1 VTQEFH
7 ISVTPVG
14 NDTYLVRTE
23 RVAPGVPLAEEQVV
37 WSIEDWL
44 AIAQSLMDDPL
55 NGVLQGYGPSRIG
68 GFELP
73 PSNGANS
80 ALTLVDL
87 GRQLYQALFQGTL
100 RDSWLTAQGIAQHRG
115 EALRLRLGLKGM
127 RLPLLPWEVL
137 QGDTIDSRP
146 LATGTD
152 VLFSRYQP
160 NVGMAANAVQLE
172 PLRILMAIAAP
183 SDQQQL
189 ELQREAHLLQQEL
202 RSGFPEGTGQPDLQV
217 TILEQPGREQ
227 LTQAL
232 EQGQYQ
238 IFHFA
243 GHSDLGAA
251 GGSLYLVNHRTGLS
265 ETLSGDDLAGL
276 LVNNGI
282 SMAVFNSCRGAY
294 SPASSIEAA
303 TPVDRN
309 LAAALVNRGIPAVLA
324 MAERIPDEVAL
335 TLTRLFYRNLKQGYP
350 IDLSLSRA
358 RQGLI
363 SAYGSDQLYWA
374 LPILYLHPECDGYLI
389 SGDRSLENPADS
401 LARLPHLAPSGRPDA
416 NWTVSEAMLSSDDLQ
431 IDDLPI
437 DDLAIDDLEYADEF
451 TLDVE
456 AEDEDD
462 RAAVSGILQE
472 LTASSP
478 APISATPPATSAAP
492 PVAASVPVAPAAPA
506 RSWRW
511 PKLKQRDLLLPLG
524 AVGILTLAWGGFW
537 LGTRASQNQASPDW
551 LPEVSSLIPNESSA
565 NLARLNTAE
574 LTAEATS
581 ALNQN
586 DLTMGEQA
594 VIQLLDR
601 GALEQARS
609 ALAAVPADRT
619 DDPAISFLSGR
630 QAWQAIAAG
639 NPDYSFDDARR
650 YWESAIQQQPNQ
662 PEYHQAL
669 GFAYYAEGKSREA
682 IATWQQALDLLK
694 AQSDSPDEEPSPEL
708 LKNPAALHAYA
719 GMALALQKAASQ
731 YGPAE
736 RDELLSK
743 AEKLYQMVMDADS
756 MQFQP
761 NALARSENW
770 LWTEEAIADWQ
781 TLGKRV
787 P

>member
-1 VTQEFH
+1 
-7 ISVTPVG
+7 
-14 NDTYLVRTE
+14 
-23 RVAPGVPLAEEQVV
+23 
-37 WSIEDWL
+37 
-44 AIAQSLMDDPL
+44 
-55 NGVLQGYGPSRIG
+55 
-68 GFELP
+68 
-73 PSNGANS
+73 
-80 ALTLVDL
+80 
-87 GRQLYQALFQGTL
+87 
-100 RDSWLTAQGIAQHRG
+100 
-115 EALRLRLGLKGM
+115 
-127 RLPLLPWEVL
+127 
-137 QGDTIDSRP
+137 
-146 LATGTD
+146 
-152 VLFSRYQP
+152 
-160 NVGMAANAVQLE
+160 
-172 PLRILMAIAAP
+172 
-183 SDQQQL
+183 
-189 ELQREAHLLQQEL
+189 
-202 RSGFPEGTGQPDLQV
+202 
-217 TILEQPGREQ
+217 
-227 LTQAL
+227 
-232 EQGQYQ
+232 
-238 IFHFA
+238 
-243 GHSDLGAA
+243 
-251 GGSLYLVNHRTGLS
+251 
-265 ETLSGDDLAGL
+265 
-276 LVNNGI
+276 
-282 SMAVFNSCRGAY
+282 
-294 SPASSIEAA
+294 
-303 TPVDRN
+303 
-309 LAAALVNRGIPAVLA
+309 
-324 MAERIPDEVAL
+324 
-335 TLTRLFYRNLKQGYP
+335 
-350 IDLSLSRA
+350 
-358 RQGLI
+358 
-363 SAYGSDQLYWA
+363 
-374 LPILYLHPECDGYLI
+374 
-389 SGDRSLENPADS
+389 
-401 LARLPHLAPSGRPDA
+401 
-416 NWTVSEAMLSSDDLQ
+416 
-431 IDDLPI
+431 
-437 DDLAIDDLEYADEF
+437 
-451 TLDVE
+451 
-456 AEDEDD
+456 
-462 RAAVSGILQE
+462 
-472 LTASSP
+472 
-478 APISATPPATSAAP
+478 
-492 PVAASVPVAPAAPA
+492 
-506 RSWRW
+506 
-511 PKLKQRDLLLPLG
+511 LLLPLG